1 MSTGLVLMF
10 VALAVCLLIGVPV
23 AFSIRISCM
32 TLLYV
37 NGGPSLDILLQRMV
51 SGAKSFNMLAMPMF
65 IFAGALMVYGST
77 PRLIRL
83 ANMLLRRVPGGL
95 GATAMAACGFF
106 GAVSGSGVASAAAIG
121 KIIGPSMLEQ
131 GYPKGLTA
139 GLIAAG
145 GTMACIIP
153 PSIVMVVYSASA
165 NVSIGDMFL
174 AGFIPGVITILA
186 LITLNCVI
194 AKKRGT
200 QNLAHNYTS
209 KEKVA
214 IWLDALLPLVTPVI
228 ILGGVLSGILTAT
241 EASVIAALYA
251 FLLAVFVY
259 NEINL
264 KKFVKVACESVVSS
278 SIILFIIAAATPF
291 GWIMATQ
298 NIPQMFTTALLT
310 LTSNPYVILG
320 IFFVLL
326 LILGCFM
333 ETICIIILMTPI
345 LLPIAKQMGLEP
357 VHFGIAMLMN
367 LAVGGCTPP
376 LSVCLFTSCRILK
389 MRIEESFPDMWYVL
403 IVVTLCA
410 LLALVWPDL
419 SMFLVNLSK

>member
-1 MSTGLVLMF
+1 MSPIALLFITLALCLVM
-10 VALAVCLLIGVPV
+10 GVPV
-23 AFSIRISCM
+23 SFSIGISCM
-32 TLLYV
+32 VFLLS
-37 NGGPSLDILLQRMV
+37 NGYPPLGILVQRMV
-51 SGAKSFNMLAMPMF
+51 GGAQSFTMMSLPMF
-65 IFAGALMVYGST
+65 VFAGALMAYGST
-77 PRLIRL
+77 PRLMRL
-83 ANMLLRRVPGGL
+83 ANMLLGRMPGGL
-95 GATAMAACGFF
+95 GAAAMATCGFF
-106 GAVSGSGVASAAAIG
+106 GAVSGSGVASTAAIG
-121 KIIGPSMLEQ
+121 SIMGPEMIKQ
-131 GYPKGLTA
+131 GYSRGITA
-139 GLIAAG
+139 GLLAAG
-145 GTMACIIP
+145 GTMASIIP

-228 ILGGVLSGILTAT
+228 ILGVVLSGILTAT
-241 EASVIAALYA
+241 EESLIAALYA
-251 FLLAVFVY
+251 FLLSVFVY
-259 NEINL
+259 KEINL

>member
-1 MSTGLVLMF
+1 MSPIALLFITLALCLVM
-10 VALAVCLLIGVPV
+10 GVPV
-23 AFSIRISCM
+23 SFSIGISCM
-32 TLLYV
+32 VFLLS
-37 NGGPSLDILLQRMV
+37 NGYPPLGILVQRMV
-51 SGAKSFNMLAMPMF
+51 GGAQSFTMMSLPMF
-65 IFAGALMVYGST
+65 VFAGALMAYGST
-77 PRLIRL
+77 PRLMRL
-83 ANMLLRRVPGGL
+83 ANMLLGRMPGGL
-95 GATAMAACGFF
+95 GAAAMATCGFF
-106 GAVSGSGVASAAAIG
+106 GAVSGSGVASTAAIG
-121 KIIGPSMLEQ
+121 SIMGPEMIKQ
-131 GYPKGLTA
+131 GYSRGITA
-139 GLIAAG
+139 GLLAAG
-145 GTMACIIP
+145 GTMASIIP

-259 NEINL
+259 KEINL

-310 LTSNPYVILG
+310 MTSNPYVILG

-345 LLPIAKQMGLEP
+345 LLPLAKQMGLEP

-410 LLALVWPDL
+410 LLVLAWPDL

>member
-1 MSTGLVLMF
+1 MSPIALLFITLALCLVM
-10 VALAVCLLIGVPV
+10 GVPV
-23 AFSIRISCM
+23 SFSIGISCM
-32 TLLYV
+32 VFLLS
-37 NGGPSLDILLQRMV
+37 NGYPPLGILVQRMV
-51 SGAKSFNMLAMPMF
+51 GGAQSFTMMSLPMF
-65 IFAGALMVYGST
+65 VFAGALMAYGST
-77 PRLIRL
+77 PRLMRL
-83 ANMLLRRVPGGL
+83 ANMLLGRMPGGL
-95 GATAMAACGFF
+95 GAAAMATCGFF
-106 GAVSGSGVASAAAIG
+106 GAVSGSGVASTAAIG
-121 KIIGPSMLEQ
+121 SIMGPEMIKQ
-131 GYPKGLTA
+131 GYSRGITA
-139 GLIAAG
+139 GLLAAG
-145 GTMACIIP
+145 GTMASIIP

-174 AGFIPGVITILA
+174 AGFIPGVITTLA

-259 NEINL
+259 KEINL

>member
-1 MSTGLVLMF
+1 MSPIALLFITLALCLVM
-10 VALAVCLLIGVPV
+10 GVPV
-23 AFSIRISCM
+23 SFSIGISCM
-32 TLLYV
+32 VFLLS
-37 NGGPSLDILLQRMV
+37 NGYPPLGILVQRMV
-51 SGAKSFNMLAMPMF
+51 GGAQSFTMMSLPMF
-65 IFAGALMVYGST
+65 VFAGALMAYGST
-77 PRLIRL
+77 PRLMRL
-83 ANMLLRRVPGGL
+83 ANMLLGRMPGGL
-95 GATAMAACGFF
+95 GAAAMATCGFF
-106 GAVSGSGVASAAAIG
+106 GAVSGSGVASTAAIG
-121 KIIGPSMLEQ
+121 SIMGPEMIKQ
-131 GYPKGLTA
+131 GYSRGITA
-139 GLIAAG
+139 GLLAAG
-145 GTMACIIP
+145 GTMASIIP

-186 LITLNCVI
+186 LITLNCVV

-259 NEINL
+259 KEINL

>member
-1 MSTGLVLMF
+1 MSPIALLFITLALCLVM
-10 VALAVCLLIGVPV
+10 GVPV
-23 AFSIRISCM
+23 SFSIGISCM
-32 TLLYV
+32 VFLLS
-37 NGGPSLDILLQRMV
+37 NGYPPLGILVQRMV
-51 SGAKSFNMLAMPMF
+51 GGAQSFTMMSLPMF
-65 IFAGALMVYGST
+65 VFAGALMAYGST
-77 PRLIRL
+77 PRLMRL
-83 ANMLLRRVPGGL
+83 ANMLLGRMPGGL
-95 GATAMAACGFF
+95 GAAAMATCGFF
-106 GAVSGSGVASAAAIG
+106 GAVSGSGVASTAAIG
-121 KIIGPSMLEQ
+121 SIMGPEMIKQ
-131 GYPKGLTA
+131 GYSRGITA
-139 GLIAAG
+139 GLLAAG
-145 GTMACIIP
+145 GTMASIIP

-209 KEKVA
+209 KAKVA

-259 NEINL
+259 KEINL

-310 LTSNPYVILG
+310 MTSNPYVILG

-410 LLALVWPDL
+410 LLALAWPDL

>member
-1 MSTGLVLMF
+1 MSPIALLFITLALCLVM
-10 VALAVCLLIGVPV
+10 GVPV
-23 AFSIRISCM
+23 SFSIGISCM
-32 TLLYV
+32 VFLLS
-37 NGGPSLDILLQRMV
+37 NGYPPLGILVQRMV
-51 SGAKSFNMLAMPMF
+51 GGAQSFTMMSLPMF
-65 IFAGALMVYGST
+65 VFAGALMAYGST
-77 PRLIRL
+77 PRLMRL
-83 ANMLLRRVPGGL
+83 ANMLLGRMPGGL
-95 GATAMAACGFF
+95 GAAAMATCGFF
-106 GAVSGSGVASAAAIG
+106 GAVSGSGVASTAAIG
-121 KIIGPSMLEQ
+121 SIMGPEMIKQ
-131 GYPKGLTA
+131 GYSRGITA
-139 GLIAAG
+139 GLLAAG
-145 GTMACIIP
+145 GTMASIIP

-186 LITLNCVI
+186 LIALNCVI

-259 NEINL
+259 KEINL

>member
-1 MSTGLVLMF
+1 MSPIALLFITLALCLVM
-10 VALAVCLLIGVPV
+10 GVPV
-23 AFSIRISCM
+23 SFSIGISCM
-32 TLLYV
+32 VFLLS
-37 NGGPSLDILLQRMV
+37 NGYPPLGILVQRMV
-51 SGAKSFNMLAMPMF
+51 GGAQSFTMMSLPMF
-65 IFAGALMVYGST
+65 VFAGALMAYGST
-77 PRLIRL
+77 PRLMRL
-83 ANMLLRRVPGGL
+83 ANMLLGRMPGGL
-95 GATAMAACGFF
+95 GAAAMATCGFF
-106 GAVSGSGVASAAAIG
+106 GAVSGSGVASTAAIG
-121 KIIGPSMLEQ
+121 SIMGPEMIKQ
-131 GYPKGLTA
+131 GYSRGITA
-139 GLIAAG
+139 GLLAAG
-145 GTMACIIP
+145 GTMASIIP

-259 NEINL
+259 KEINL

-403 IVVTLCA
+403 IVVTLCT

>member
-1 MSTGLVLMF
+1 MSPIALLFITLALCLVM
-10 VALAVCLLIGVPV
+10 GVPV
-23 AFSIRISCM
+23 SFSIGISCM
-32 TLLYV
+32 VFLLS
-37 NGGPSLDILLQRMV
+37 NGYPPLGILVQRMV
-51 SGAKSFNMLAMPMF
+51 GGAQSFTMMSLPMF
-65 IFAGALMVYGST
+65 VFAGALMAYGST
-77 PRLIRL
+77 PRLMRL
-83 ANMLLRRVPGGL
+83 ANMLLGRMPGGL
-95 GATAMAACGFF
+95 GAAAMATCGFF
-106 GAVSGSGVASAAAIG
+106 GAVSGSGVASTAAIG
-121 KIIGPSMLEQ
+121 SIMGPEMIKQ
-131 GYPKGLTA
+131 GYSRGITA
-139 GLIAAG
+139 GLLAAG
-145 GTMACIIP
+145 GTMASIIP

-259 NEINL
+259 KEINL

-410 LLALVWPDL
+410 LLALVCPPSTMRSL
-419 SMFLVNLSK
+419 KSAP

>member
-1 MSTGLVLMF
+1 MSPIALLFITLALCLVM
-10 VALAVCLLIGVPV
+10 GVPV
-23 AFSIRISCM
+23 SFSIGISCM
-32 TLLYV
+32 VFLLS
-37 NGGPSLDILLQRMV
+37 NGYPPLGILVQRMV
-51 SGAKSFNMLAMPMF
+51 GGAQSFTMMSLPMF
-65 IFAGALMVYGST
+65 VFAGALMAYGST
-77 PRLIRL
+77 PRLMRL
-83 ANMLLRRVPGGL
+83 ANMLLGRMPGGL
-95 GATAMAACGFF
+95 GAAAMATCGFF
-106 GAVSGSGVASAAAIG
+106 GAVSGSGVASTAAIG
-121 KIIGPSMLEQ
+121 SIMGPEMIKQ
-131 GYPKGLTA
+131 GYSRGITA
-139 GLIAAG
+139 GLLAAG
-145 GTMACIIP
+145 GTMASIIP

-241 EASVIAALYA
+241 EVSVIAALYA

-259 NEINL
+259 KEINL

>member
-1 MSTGLVLMF
+1 MSPIALLFITLALCLVM
-10 VALAVCLLIGVPV
+10 GVPV
-23 AFSIRISCM
+23 SFSIGISCM
-32 TLLYV
+32 VFLLS
-37 NGGPSLDILLQRMV
+37 NGYPPLGILVQRMV
-51 SGAKSFNMLAMPMF
+51 GGAQSFTMMSLPMF
-65 IFAGALMVYGST
+65 VFAGALMAYGST
-77 PRLIRL
+77 PRLMRL
-83 ANMLLRRVPGGL
+83 ANMLLGRMPGGL
-95 GATAMAACGFF
+95 GAAAMATCGFF
-106 GAVSGSGVASAAAIG
+106 GAVSGSGVASTAAIG
-121 KIIGPSMLEQ
+121 SIMGPEMIKQ
-131 GYPKGLTA
+131 GYSRGITA
-139 GLIAAG
+139 GLLAAG
-145 GTMACIIP
+145 GTMASIIP

-174 AGFIPGVITILA
+174 AGFIPGVITILT

-241 EASVIAALYA
+241 EASVIATLYA

-259 NEINL
+259 KEINL

>member
-1 MSTGLVLMF
+1 MSPIALLFITLALCLVM
-10 VALAVCLLIGVPV
+10 GVPV
-23 AFSIRISCM
+23 SFSIGISCM
-32 TLLYV
+32 VFLLS
-37 NGGPSLDILLQRMV
+37 NGYPPLGILVQRMV
-51 SGAKSFNMLAMPMF
+51 SGAQSFTMMSLPMF
-65 IFAGALMVYGST
+65 VFAGALMAYGST
-77 PRLIRL
+77 PRLMRL
-83 ANMLLRRVPGGL
+83 ANMLLGRMPGGL
-95 GATAMAACGFF
+95 GAAAMATCGFF
-106 GAVSGSGVASAAAIG
+106 GAVSGSGVASTAAIG
-121 KIIGPSMLEQ
+121 SIMGPEMIKQ
-131 GYPKGLTA
+131 GYSRGITA
-139 GLIAAG
+139 GLLAAG
-145 GTMACIIP
+145 GTMASIIP

-174 AGFIPGVITILA
+174 AGFIPGVITIFA

-259 NEINL
+259 KEINL

>member
-1 MSTGLVLMF
+1 MSPIALLFITLALCLVM
-10 VALAVCLLIGVPV
+10 GVPV
-23 AFSIRISCM
+23 SFSIGISCM
-32 TLLYV
+32 VFLLS
-37 NGGPSLDILLQRMV
+37 NGYPPLGILVQRMV
-51 SGAKSFNMLAMPMF
+51 GGAQSFTMMSLPMF
-65 IFAGALMVYGST
+65 VFAGALMAYGST
-77 PRLIRL
+77 PRLMRL
-83 ANMLLRRVPGGL
+83 ANMLLGRMPGGL
-95 GATAMAACGFF
+95 GAAAMATCGFF
-106 GAVSGSGVASAAAIG
+106 GAVSGSGVASTAAIG
-121 KIIGPSMLEQ
+121 SIMGPEMIKQ
-131 GYPKGLTA
+131 GYSRGITA
-139 GLIAAG
+139 GLLAAG
-145 GTMACIIP
+145 GTMASLIP

-259 NEINL
+259 KEINL

-310 LTSNPYVILG
+310 MTSNPYVILG

-410 LLALVWPDL
+410 LLALAWPDL